1 MITIVELI
9 YLEETPKFLLI
20 NKQDPEAAH
29 KAMEFYQGQYEIG
42 SKLDEIL
49 KEHEEEAKISFC
61 RGFIQMIKVPH
72 QRKAFIIGILAL
84 QIIAG
89 IWSIT
94 FLSSDL
100 FMAYFDSEL
109 AQYASFIFMVADFIA
124 CIIGN
129 VISEKFTRRVLLLS
143 SAIGNTI
150 CLLGYVVF
158 DRLAFYVYDSLKY
171 LSVISIVLY
180 GITYGIG
187 VGPISYFITSEITS
201 QQHRALIQS
210 MVFAVNTLSGFV
222 LGLVTLPAYN
232 WIGVWS
238 FLPLYIIPSI
248 LCIIYLYYN
257 LPETK
262 GREIA
267 DILRDMKRK

>member
-1 MITIVELI
+1 L
-9 YLEETPKFLLI
+9 YLNNF
-20 NKQDPEAAH
+20 
-29 KAMEFYQGQYEIG
+29 
-42 SKLDEIL
+42 S
-49 KEHEEEAKISFC
+49 
-61 RGFIQMIKVPH
+61 
-72 QRKAFIIGILAL
+72 
-84 QIIAG
+84 
-89 IWSIT
+89 
-94 FLSSDL
+94 
-100 FMAYFDSEL
+100 
-109 AQYASFIFMVADFIA
+109 
-124 CIIGN
+124 
-129 VISEKFTRRVLLLS
+129 
-143 SAIGNTI
+143 
-150 CLLGYVVF
+150 
-158 DRLAFYVYDSLKY
+158 
-171 LSVISIVLY
+171 
-180 GITYGIG
+180 IG

-267 DILRDMKRK
+267 DILREMKRK